1 MSTRSLLRSTLF
13 TLTLALAACGQQ
25 PATTPPTAAPA
36 SAPTTAPA
44 PTAAPAATDA
54 PAATTAP
61 AATSATDAQP
71 TAAAATADLSGIKT
85 YLVGKT
91 SELKT
96 ATDELKTISDHYY
109 DLAKGANFDYA
120 ALLKS
125 QQPDVIKTIL
135 DARAVWT
142 KASPLY
148 EQMEGIVAGT
158 PSLAQ
163 FDVDMDAGASG
174 AEDPASTVS
183 FDLKLPDGTTLPKP
197 GNLFGVTE
205 STLWGTYDDFKVKDV
220 QIDVDGDGKQGL
232 GDALPNANVLKGGV
246 DELAAQ
252 ATKLDESAN
261 AWTPTE
267 ADAFTAL
274 VVMVPTMSEYFDSWK
289 SSRFIAG
296 DASTQRDFVAISRLS
311 DIQNILGSLQIVHQ
325 NVSPLIQAVDAS
337 QDQQIGQ
344 GLTNLKAFVADVYQ
358 QEQSGK
364 RFSAEDADL
373 LGKEAQ
379 DRATAIT
386 GQVSQVAAQLN
397 IKIEE

>member
-1 MSTRSLLRSTLF
+1 MPSHTPTVARRFVPALLLAL
-13 TLTLALAACGQQ
+13 TLTACG
-25 PATTPPTAAPA
+25 APV
-36 SAPTTAPA
+36 APA
-44 PTAAPAATDA
+44 PTAAPAASN
-54 PAATTAP
+54 AA
-61 AATSATDAQP
+61 SV
-71 TAAAATADLSGIKT
+71 DLSGIKT

-91 SELKT
+91 DDLK
-96 ATDELKTISDHYY
+96 AASADLKAISDRYY
-109 DLAKGANFDYA
+109 DMAKAANFDYA
-120 ALLKS
+120 ALAKDKHDDLVTS
-125 QQPDVIKTIL
+125 VN

-163 FDVDMDAGASG
+163 FDVDLDAGSSKADG
-174 AEDPASTVS
+174 GDNVVS
-183 FDLKLPDGTTLPKP
+183 FDLKLPDGRVLEQP

-205 STLWGTYDDFKVKDV
+205 STLWGTFADYRVKDV
-220 QIDVDGDGKQGL
+220 TLDFDGDGKQGF
-232 GDALPNANVLKGGV
+232 GDTMPDANVLKGGV

-252 ATKLDESAN
+252 SAKLADSAA
-261 AWTPTE
+261 AWQPTE

-289 SSRFIAG
+289 NSRFIAG
-296 DASTQRDFVAISRLS
+296 DKSNQRDFVAISRLA

-325 NVSPLIQAVDAS
+325 NVSPLIQSADANE
-337 QDQQIGQ
+337 DAQIGK
-344 GLTNLKAFVADVYQ
+344 GLTDLKSFIADVYQ
-358 QEQSGK
+358 KEQRGQ

-386 GQVSQVAAQLN
+386 GQITQVAAKLN

>member
-1 MSTRSLLRSTLF
+1 MPPHTPFVSRRFVPALLLACTLVACGAPAASTL
-13 TLTLALAACGQQ
+13 
-25 PATTPPTAAPA
+25 TAAP
-36 SAPTTAPA
+36 APTTAPA
-44 PTAAPAATDA
+44 ASNTA
-54 PAATTAP
+54 
-61 AATSATDAQP
+61 SV
-71 TAAAATADLSGIKT
+71 DLSGIKT

-91 SELKT
+91 GELK
-96 ATDELKTISDHYY
+96 AASADLKTISDRYY
-109 DLAKGANFDYA
+109 DMVKAANFDYA
-120 ALLKS
+120 GLAKDKRDDLVTS
-125 QQPDVIKTIL
+125 IN
-135 DARAVWT
+135 DARAVWK

-163 FDVDMDAGASG
+163 FDVDMDAGSSKADG
-174 AEDPASTVS
+174 GDNVVS
-183 FDLKLPDGTTLPKP
+183 FDLKLPDGRVLEKP

-205 STLWGTYDDFKVKDV
+205 STLWGTFADFRAKDGTLD
-220 QIDVDGDGKQGL
+220 IDGNGKQDF
-232 GDALPNANVLKGGV
+232 GDTLPDANVLKGGV

-252 ATKLDESAN
+252 AAKLADSAA
-261 AWTPTE
+261 AWQPTE

-289 SSRFIAG
+289 NSRFIAG
-296 DASTQRDFVAISRLS
+296 DKSDQRDFVAISRLA

-325 NVSPLIQAVDAS
+325 NVSPLIQRADVAEDAR
-337 QDQQIGQ
+337 IGQ
-344 GLTNLKAFVADVYQ
+344 GLTDLKSFVADVYQ
-358 QEQSGK
+358 KEQSGQ

-386 GQVSQVAAQLN
+386 GQITQVAAKLN